1 MNARVRKWIDDVRL
15 PLLAVFLLP
24 VLPVLTARAGDEL
37 LKNTSFEEP
46 EWQANDPEKI
56 PSRWFSFSSTN
67 KIPPQIYVSRDVA
80 MEGLQSVRFQ
90 PQRVADAYQGLGQAI
105 RVEPLEMYRFAV
117 HVYVDPDDRMRS
129 SVRGQLSIEWINER
143 DVEVERTW
151 GPVWEWTLAPGEWR
165 KIDMTAQAHADAV
178 GAVFVITHFDESA
191 GRESG
196 TFYIDEA
203 SVKMIPKAQP

>member
-1 MNARVRKWIDDVRL
+1 MSTRVRTSMTHVGWT
-15 PLLAVFLLP
+15 LLAAVLLP
-24 VLPVLTARAGDEL
+24 VGVVRADDEL
-37 LKNTSFEEP
+37 LKNPGFEEP
-46 EWQANDPEKI
+46 EWNEREPEKI

-67 KIPPQIYVSRDVA
+67 KTPPQIYVSRDVA
-80 MEGLQSVRFQ
+80 KEDLQSVRFQ

-105 RVEPLEMYRFAV
+105 RVEPLEMYQFSV
-117 HVYVDPDDRMRS
+117 YVYVDPDDRMRS

-151 GPVWEWTLAPGEWR
+151 GPAWEWTLAPGEWR
-165 KIDMTAQAHADAV
+165 KIEMTAQAHADAV

-196 TFYIDEA
+196 TFYIDDA
-203 SVKMIPKAQP
+203 SVKLIPKVQP